1 MYWKVGCIYFSYL
14 LMKIGNRVLTVIE
27 GIGAYTETL
36 TSAHDLCIREG
47 GTLTIDD
54 EIENGQIFTNVQ
66 KNQSGSFDNEGMWY
80 HLQKLEYNLLLT
92 HL

>member
-36 TSAHDLCIREG
+36 TSAHDLCLREG
-47 GTLTIDD
+47 GTLNIDD
-54 EIENGQIFTNVQ
+54 EIENGQIFTMFR
-66 KNQSGSFDNEGMWY
+66 KINQV
-80 HLQKLEYNLLLT
+80 LLIMRACGT
-92 HL
+92 ICRS